1 MKKVFFTLLTV
12 AGMLYAGDKAS
23 AQIKVGVFDIDAM
36 VQSMPGYS
44 TVDSL
49 LRVYQADSLNAEYQ
63 TYLGEY
69 QRLDSTLKAD
79 SAAKAPATKIQFENQ
94 QKQQVMA
101 YLVNW
106 NTYTQNKLQQKQGVL
121 AQDLYEQV
129 SASYQKILKSKG
141 YTLVLKPGAYEFGSK
156 VDNLFISVAKDLK
169 LTTLPQ
175 ELLILGPDPDAPAQS
190 ASPANGGA
198 KPAGTKPASH

>member
-12 AGMLYAGDKAS
+12 AGILMAGDKAG
-23 AQIKVGVFDIDAM
+23 AQQIKIGVFDIDAM
-36 VQSMPGYS
+36 VQSMPGYA

-49 LRVYQADSLNAEYQ
+49 LRVYQGDSLNAEYQ

-79 SAAKAPATKIQFENQ
+79 SAAKAPATKMQFENQ

-121 AQDLYEQV
+121 AQSLYKQV
-129 SASYQKILKSKG
+129 SDSYEKIVKTKG
-141 YTLVLKPGAYEFGSK
+141 YTLILKPGAYEFGSK

-169 LTTLPQ
+169 LTSLPQ
-175 ELLILGPDPDAPAQS
+175 ELLILGPDPEAPAQG
-190 ASPANGGA
+190 ASPANKGGA
-198 KPAGTKPASH
+198 NTKPASH